1 MGQFRFRLDRV
12 RRVREQQQRQAEQ
25 AVAGSRLAV
34 RQGREDLQAVERAA
48 AQVRLR
54 CAREGAGPLCSS
66 RLLSASRHLELLGGK
81 EASHRIRL
89 AAAEADL
96 REKREKLL
104 AAMQAREMLDRLR
117 QARLREHGR
126 GVAAAEDRERDAT
139 VTSRWTRQPAVGV
152 RRQKA
157 A

>member
-1 MGQFRFRLDRV
+1 MGQFRFRLSTV
-12 RRVREQQQRQAEQ
+12 RRVREQQQRRAEQ

-34 RQGREDLQAVERAA
+34 RQGRHGLQAVERAA

-54 CAREGAGPLCSS
+54 CATEGAEPLCSS
-66 RLLSASRHLELLGGK
+66 RLLSASRHLELLGEQ

-96 REKREKLL
+96 REKRERLVV
-104 AAMQAREMLDRLR
+104 AMQAREMLDRLR
-117 QARLREHGR
+117 GIRLREHHR
-126 GVAAAEDRERDAT
+126 GLAVAEDRERDAL
-139 VTSRWTRQPAVGV
+139 VISRWSRRPALPV
-152 RRQKA
+152 RRPRA